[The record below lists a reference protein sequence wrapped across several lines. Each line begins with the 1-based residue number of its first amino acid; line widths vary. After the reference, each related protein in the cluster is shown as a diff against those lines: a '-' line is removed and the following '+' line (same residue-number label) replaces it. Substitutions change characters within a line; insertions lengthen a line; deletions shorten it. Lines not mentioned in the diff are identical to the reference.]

1 MKIKYLENGNLLVTL
16 PMILVACGKRKQIIA
31 PENENAEVA
40 PLVTNIARA
49 FRWQKLIDSGRFKN
63 IKELAAEIGIDSTAV
78 AKTLRLTLLSP
89 QIIHKIITGELRPS
103 IDTCRESF
111 PESWEE
117 QETFFAN
124 KG

>member
-1 MKIKYLENGNLLVTL
+1 MEIRKLENGNLLITIPMVLVT
-16 PMILVACGKRKQIIA
+16 CGKRKQIVS
-31 PENENAEVA
+31 PESDNVEVA

-49 FRWQKLIDSGRFKN
+49 FHWQKLIDSGQFQN
-63 IKELAAEIGIDSTAV
+63 IKELAAEIGVDSTCV
-78 AKTLRLTLLSP
+78 AKTVRLALLSP

-103 IDTCRESF
+103 VDACRESF

-117 QETFFAN
+117 QEAFFAD